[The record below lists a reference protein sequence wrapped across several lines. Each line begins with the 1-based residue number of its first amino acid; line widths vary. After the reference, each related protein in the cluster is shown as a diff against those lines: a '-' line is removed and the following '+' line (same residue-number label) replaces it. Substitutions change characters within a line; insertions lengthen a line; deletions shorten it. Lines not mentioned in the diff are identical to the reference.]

1 MSGDKTSR
9 DKTSE
14 GKNEGV
20 EGQNAQWDKT
30 SRGTKLPAD
39 KTSMGKKNPETY
51 HTWHKTSTWIK
62 TSVGTKRPKT

>member
-20 EGQNAQWDKT
+20 EGQNVQWDKT

-39 KTSMGKKNPETY
+39 KTSMGKKNIRR
-51 HTWHKTSTWIK
+51 HIIR
-62 TSVGTKRPKT
+62 GTKHPHG